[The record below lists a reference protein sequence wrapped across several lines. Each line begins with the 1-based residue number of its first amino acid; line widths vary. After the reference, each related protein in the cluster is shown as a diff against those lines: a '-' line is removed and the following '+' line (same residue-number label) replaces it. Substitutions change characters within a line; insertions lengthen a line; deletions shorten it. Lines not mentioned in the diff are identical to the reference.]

1 MLKLFTLALLFGAAS
16 AGIITNSTPP
26 LPPCRVAARVQS
38 EQLPG
43 LYTVTVRVTA
53 TLSGNPCGVDGY
65 ALVQFD
71 GGRRYPLASVRTG
84 EPYLRSG
91 IPWYW
96 RLYWLSA
103 SGKRYRVPLPGLQSP
118 FSDPLP

>member
-1 MLKLFTLALLFGAAS
+1 MLKYLALALLFGAAS
-16 AGIITNSTPP
+16 AGIVTNPAPP
-26 LPPCRVAARVQS
+26 LPLCRVVAQVRS

-53 TLSGNPCGVDGY
+53 TLGGAPCGVDGY

-71 GGRRYPLASVRTG
+71 GGRKYPLSAVRTG
-84 EPYLRSG
+84 EPYMRSG

-103 SGKRYRVPLPGLQSP
+103 SGKRYPVPLLGMHPP
-118 FSDPLP
+118 FSTTSP

>member
-1 MLKLFTLALLFGAAS
+1 MLKYLALALLFGAAS
-16 AGIITNSTPP
+16 AATSDPNPP
-26 LPPCRVAARVQS
+26 LPLCRVVAQVRS

-53 TLSGNPCGVDGY
+53 TLGGAPCGVDGY

-71 GGRRYPLASVRTG
+71 GGRKYPLSAVRTG
-84 EPYLRSG
+84 EPYMRSG

-96 RLYWLSA
+96 RLYWTSA
-103 SGKRYRVPLPGLQSP
+103 SGKRYPVPLLGMRSP
-118 FSDPLP
+118 FSPSP

>member
-16 AGIITNSTPP
+16 AGASNPAAP
-26 LPPCRVAARVQS
+26 LPLCRVVAIARP

-53 TLSGNPCGVDGY
+53 TLGGAPCGVDGY

-71 GGRRYPLASVRTG
+71 GGRKYPLSAVRAG
-84 EPYLRSG
+84 EPYMRFG

-96 RLYWLSA
+96 RLYWTAS
-103 SGKRYRVPLPGLQSP
+103 SGKRYPVPLIGMHSP
-118 FSDPLP
+118 FNTSP

>member
-1 MLKLFTLALLFGAAS
+1 MLKYLALALLFGAAS
-16 AGIITNSTPP
+16 AGITTDPAPP
-26 LPPCRVAARVQS
+26 LPLCRVVAVARP

-53 TLSGNPCGVDGY
+53 TLGGAACGVNGY

-71 GGRRYPLASVRTG
+71 GGRKYPLSAVRTG
-84 EPYLRSG
+84 EPYMRSG

-96 RLYWLSA
+96 RLYWTAS
-103 SGKRYRVPLPGLQSP
+103 SGKRYPVPLIGMHSP
-118 FSDPLP
+118 FNTSP